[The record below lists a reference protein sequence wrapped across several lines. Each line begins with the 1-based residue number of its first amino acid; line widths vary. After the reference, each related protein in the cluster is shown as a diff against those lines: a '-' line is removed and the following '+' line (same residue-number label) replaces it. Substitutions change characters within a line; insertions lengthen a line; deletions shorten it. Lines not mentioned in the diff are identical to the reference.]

1 MKRKLSLFII
11 GIMLSAFIPAS
22 ALAAQT
28 PPTDAPPSAVQ
39 ETADDTSGVR
49 VTFTN
54 PKTSYNPFDL
64 KELSGESIT
73 VSYENGEEYELNGW
87 ETGATLLNNQKYY
100 ALYPVNDYEIPKT
113 FLIIFENA
121 DGSPIPLSVED
132 SEESDDL
139 WYRIPWKNIPVYL
152 DGCSLSLYER
162 DTIYNQES
170 ETYTTQYTFLDKKEI
185 SFDFGQTIET
195 LIPTDE
201 NEAVFPKESSSHVY
215 SFTPN
220 ADTEGVYNF
229 CASGNLD
236 WKESA
241 LFSYNSASGLLIPEC
256 TAQIPP
262 SNDSYDRPLFMG
274 STFSANKTY
283 YFVLNYEKDFYDE
296 PSEDIPYRVH
306 FKKSLPV
313 TDIQLDT
320 PPIYTKVP
328 ATSNQFPFAEGMAVK
343 LIYSNGS
350 SEKIEMGTG
359 KIPGGLDSYG
369 NKVLLSIYDETG
381 ETLEREEDW
390 DYSLDA
396 GKYLLTAEVNS
407 CPKRLSVPIEVIPLE
422 VAAADHKF
430 PENGNSI
437 SMPALKNL
445 ECGCAL
451 FTPKTDGSYI
461 FTSTSKLDIY
471 RCSVY
476 DTEEQQELE
485 TSYNYD
491 EDYCFQASLQ
501 GGKSYVLMLYLEE
514 GGPAFT
520 LTAEQAKSIDANSLR
535 VILRNPNM
543 LTSDYGWHED
553 DFAVEFS
560 YTGEIEKILL
570 RSWERDIYSNG
581 FDFYVEHE
589 DGPILLS
596 DFSWENGT
604 YQIFAAL
611 ENDSSIRSQS
621 VTVTFAEKI
630 PDYNSLP
637 VLKENMEITL
647 KDLDGEKMYLFTPAS
662 NGHYKLSSDTY
673 LSWGFYQIKDNR
685 LDYLSDGYLEK
696 GKNYILY
703 ASCFEGTTST
713 KILKM
718 TSLRAGQPLEF
729 SLARNARND
738 FLGIEEDFLF
748 VPEESGDYY
757 VHIECLS
764 QTEDYIWMEVK
775 NQGDCLD
782 YTEGWKDI
790 WSDLH
795 MNKGTP
801 YLIQFHSVY
810 PTPERYR
817 ISIIHRA
824 KVPQVT
830 AMEVVNK
837 KSTDGYPAGFGEI
850 YAGEFVDVK
859 LTYQNG
865 GSTIL
870 PAGKY
875 DAYGN
880 RTSLSLSESTWDEH
894 GVTQDYNLELYT
906 SFLPGGENE
915 PDDEDGSY
923 EMPSM
928 SIPVQ
933 LQFSSDISSLKE
945 LDEGRSLCKTSD
957 KQVEYYLFR
966 PKTDGTYSFDTDN
979 GYIRL
984 GELNDSEIDLFYSY
998 GYNNLKA
1005 GHTYIIEANR
1015 KLYGKTSDAYDMQ
1028 ASEYYL
1034 DVIHYKNVTKLEL
1047 LNPPDPF
1054 VSPYQNPGA
1063 GTKIKAIY
1071 EDSTEAIITGQ
1082 SEKDFF
1088 GNYLRYTYQ
1097 VISNEKARV
1106 CISFGNQSIYCD
1118 VSRLPV
1124 SSLPKLTLGKASELT
1139 TTLTGEIHY
1148 YSQFGVAALFVPQK
1162 SSVYRFDVTYTGK
1175 QKEKPSIFIYDAET
1189 ESLVENRETLLAGH
1203 AYVICADCSEWFSEQ
1218 SVQMSVSE
1226 RSSGTVNP
1234 CASGH
1239 TWNGGTVTKQPT
1251 ALAAGIR
1258 TFRCSACGAQKTET
1272 IAKLTPTLSVNAKKL
1287 PLKIRQSTNKLK
1299 ISNLAAGDYVV
1310 SYTSSNPKIA
1320 KVSQSGKITAGK
1332 KAGKAIITIT
1342 LASGKKEKITV
1353 QVQKKAVKTQK
1364 ISGLNKKLSLKK
1376 GKKAALKPVITPI
1389 TSLEKV
1395 TYRTSNKKVATV
1407 NKKGVIQ
1414 AKKPGKAKITVK
1426 SGKKKFTVTLTV
1438 KK

>member
-28 PPTDAPPSAVQ
+28 PATDAPPSAAL
-39 ETADDTSGVR
+39 ETADNTSGVR
-49 VTFTN
+49 VTFTTQ
-54 PKTSYNPFDL
+54 KTSYNPFDL

-73 VSYENGEEYELNGW
+73 VTYEDGGEYELNDWYPGSVFL
-87 ETGATLLNNQKYY
+87 EGQEYY
-100 ALYPVNDYEIPKT
+100 ALCLNDDLSYEYEKD
-113 FLIIFENA
+113 FFIIFKDAN
-121 DGSPIPLSVED
+121 GSPFPPST
-132 SEESDDL
+132 
-139 WYRIPWKNIPVYL
+139 IPVHL
-152 DGCSLSLYER
+152 GNCSLSLYEGES
-162 DTIYNQES
+162 IYDDEL
-170 ETYTTQYTFLDKKEI
+170 EERVPYIYPHTFLGEKEI
-185 SFDFGQTIET
+185 SFDLPETIET
-195 LIPTDE
+195 LVPTDE
-201 NEAVFPKESSSHVY
+201 KEAVFPKESSIHVY

-220 ADTEGVYNF
+220 ADTEGIYNF

-241 LFSYNSASGLLIPEC
+241 LFSYDSASGLLIPEC

-262 SNDSYDRPLFMG
+262 SNASYDRPLFMG

-320 PPIYTKVP
+320 PPTYTKVP
-328 ATSNQFPFAEGMAVK
+328 ATSHPVQFAEGMVVK
-343 LIYSNGS
+343 LTYSDGS
-350 SEKIEMGTG
+350 SEKVEMGTG
-359 KIPGGLDSYG
+359 STPGGLDSYG

-422 VAAADHKF
+422 EAAADHKF

-461 FTSTSKLDIY
+461 FTSTSMLDIY

-476 DTEEQQELE
+476 DIEEQQELE
-485 TSYNYD
+485 TSYNYG
-491 EDYCFQASLQ
+491 ENYCFQASLQ

-520 LTAEQAKSIDANSLR
+520 LTAERAKSIDPDSLR
-535 VILRNPNM
+535 LIIKNNNPNRF
-543 LTSDYGWHED
+543 TSDYGWYEE

-560 YTGEIEKILL
+560 YTGETEKILL

-621 VTVTFAEKI
+621 VTVTFAETI

-637 VLKENMEITL
+637 VLKENTEITL

-662 NGHYKLSSDTY
+662 DGHYKLSSDTF
-673 LSWGFYQIKDNR
+673 LMWTVCQVTDNR
-685 LDYLSDGYLEK
+685 LDYLANSRSNASAFLEK
-696 GKNYILY
+696 GKRYIIY
-703 ASCFEGTTST
+703 ASCSEGTAST

-729 SLARNARND
+729 SLARDASDD

-748 VPEESGDYY
+748 VPEESGNYY

-775 NQGDCLD
+775 SQDDNLG
-782 YTEGWKDI
+782 YTEGRKDM
-790 WSDLH
+790 WSWSNLH
-795 MNKGTP
+795 MTKGTP
-801 YLIQFHSVY
+801 YWIQFHSKY
-810 PTPERYR
+810 DTPERYR
-817 ISIIHRA
+817 INIIHRS
-824 KVPQVT
+824 KVPRVT

-837 KSTDGYPAGFGEI
+837 KSTDGYPAGFGSI
-850 YAGEFVDVK
+850 YAEEFVDVK

-870 PAGKY
+870 PAGTH

-880 RTSLSLSESTWDEH
+880 RTRLSDFPESSWDEH
-894 GVTQDYNLELYT
+894 GVTLDYNLELYS
-906 SFLPGGENE
+906 SFLPDGEKE
-915 PDDEDGSY
+915 PGDEDGSY
-923 EMPSM
+923 ETPSI
-928 SIPVQ
+928 SIPIQ

-945 LDEGRSLCKTSD
+945 IEEGRSLCKTSD
-957 KQVEYYLFR
+957 KNVEYYLFR

-979 GYIRL
+979 GYIRS
-984 GELNDSEIDLFYSY
+984 GELNDSEIDLFYNY
-998 GYNNLKA
+998 GYNNLKT

-1015 KLYGKTSDAYDMQ
+1015 KLYGKTSQTYDMQ
-1028 ASEYYL
+1028 ASEYHL
-1034 DVIHYKNVTKLEL
+1034 DIIHHKNVIKLDI
-1047 LNPPDPF
+1047 LNPPSPF

-1063 GTKIKAIY
+1063 GARIKAVY
-1071 EDSTEAIITGQ
+1071 EDGTEEIITGQ

-1088 GNYLRYTYQ
+1088 GNYLSYTYQ

-1106 CISFGNQSIYCD
+1106 CISFGNQFIYCD

-1139 TTLTGEIHY
+1139 TTALGEKYGFGTGT
-1148 YSQFGVAALFVPQK
+1148 VALFVPQK
-1162 SSVYRFDVTYTGK
+1162 NGIYKFDAAYTGK

-1189 ESLVENRETLLAGH
+1189 ESLVENWETLLAGH
-1203 AYVICADCSEWFSEQ
+1203 TYVICASCSEWSIEQ

-1226 RSSGTVNP
+1226 RSSETVNP

-1251 ALAAGIR
+1251 ALAAGTR
-1258 TFRCSACGAQKTET
+1258 TFHCSACGAQKTET

-1287 PLKIRQSTNKLK
+1287 PLKIRQSTSKLK
-1299 ISNLAAGDYVV
+1299 VSNLAAGDYVV
-1310 SYTSSNPKIA
+1310 SYASSNPKIA
-1320 KVSQSGKITAGK
+1320 KVSKSGKITAGK

>member
-28 PPTDAPPSAVQ
+28 PATDAPPSAAL
-39 ETADDTSGVR
+39 ETADNTSSVH
-49 VTFTN
+49 VTFTTQ
-54 PKTSYNPFDL
+54 KTSYNPFDL
-64 KELSGESIT
+64 KELSSESIT
-73 VSYENGEEYELNGW
+73 VTYEDGGEYELNGW
-87 ETGATLLNNQKYY
+87 YPGSVFLEGQECY
-100 ALYPVNDYEIPKT
+100 ALCLNDDLSYEYEKD
-113 FLIIFENA
+113 FFIIFKDAN
-121 DGSPIPLSVED
+121 GSPSPPSI
-132 SEESDDL
+132 
-139 WYRIPWKNIPVYL
+139 IPVHL
-152 DGCSLSLYER
+152 GNCSLSLYEGEF
-162 DTIYNQES
+162 IYDE
-170 ETYTTQYTFLDKKEI
+170 ELEERVPYIYPHTFLGEKEI
-185 SFDFGQTIET
+185 SFDLPETIET
-195 LIPTDE
+195 LVPTDE
-201 NEAVFPKESSSHVY
+201 KEAVFPKESSSHVY

-241 LFSYNSASGLLIPEC
+241 LFSYDSASGLLIPEC

-422 VAAADHKF
+422 EAAADHKF

-553 DFAVEFS
+553 DFAVKFS
-560 YTGEIEKILL
+560 YTGETEKILL

-790 WSDLH
+790 
-795 MNKGTP
+795 
-801 YLIQFHSVY
+801 
-810 PTPERYR
+810 
-817 ISIIHRA
+817 
-824 KVPQVT
+824 
-830 AMEVVNK
+830 
-837 KSTDGYPAGFGEI
+837 
-850 YAGEFVDVK
+850 
-859 LTYQNG
+859 
-865 GSTIL
+865 
-870 PAGKY
+870 
-875 DAYGN
+875 
-880 RTSLSLSESTWDEH
+880 
-894 GVTQDYNLELYT
+894 
-906 SFLPGGENE
+906 
-915 PDDEDGSY
+915 
-923 EMPSM
+923 
-928 SIPVQ
+928 
-933 LQFSSDISSLKE
+933 
-945 LDEGRSLCKTSD
+945 
-957 KQVEYYLFR
+957 
-966 PKTDGTYSFDTDN
+966 
-979 GYIRL
+979 
-984 GELNDSEIDLFYSY
+984 
-998 GYNNLKA
+998 
-1005 GHTYIIEANR
+1005 
-1015 KLYGKTSDAYDMQ
+1015 
-1028 ASEYYL
+1028 
-1034 DVIHYKNVTKLEL
+1034 
-1047 LNPPDPF
+1047 
-1054 VSPYQNPGA
+1054 
-1063 GTKIKAIY
+1063 
-1071 EDSTEAIITGQ
+1071 
-1082 SEKDFF
+1082 
-1088 GNYLRYTYQ
+1088 
-1097 VISNEKARV
+1097 
-1106 CISFGNQSIYCD
+1106 
-1118 VSRLPV
+1118 
-1124 SSLPKLTLGKASELT
+1124 
-1139 TTLTGEIHY
+1139 
-1148 YSQFGVAALFVPQK
+1148 
-1162 SSVYRFDVTYTGK
+1162 
-1175 QKEKPSIFIYDAET
+1175 
-1189 ESLVENRETLLAGH
+1189 
-1203 AYVICADCSEWFSEQ
+1203 
-1218 SVQMSVSE
+1218 
-1226 RSSGTVNP
+1226 
-1234 CASGH
+1234 
-1239 TWNGGTVTKQPT
+1239 
-1251 ALAAGIR
+1251 
-1258 TFRCSACGAQKTET
+1258 
-1272 IAKLTPTLSVNAKKL
+1272 
-1287 PLKIRQSTNKLK
+1287 
-1299 ISNLAAGDYVV
+1299 
-1310 SYTSSNPKIA
+1310 
-1320 KVSQSGKITAGK
+1320 
-1332 KAGKAIITIT
+1332 
-1342 LASGKKEKITV
+1342 
-1353 QVQKKAVKTQK
+1353 
-1364 ISGLNKKLSLKK
+1364 
-1376 GKKAALKPVITPI
+1376 
-1389 TSLEKV
+1389 
-1395 TYRTSNKKVATV
+1395 
-1407 NKKGVIQ
+1407 
-1414 AKKPGKAKITVK
+1414 
-1426 SGKKKFTVTLTV
+1426 
-1438 KK
+1438 

>member
-28 PPTDAPPSAVQ
+28 PATDAPPSAAL
-39 ETADDTSGVR
+39 ETADNTSGVR
-49 VTFTN
+49 VTFTTQ
-54 PKTSYNPFDL
+54 KTSYNPFDL

-73 VSYENGEEYELNGW
+73 VTYEDGGEYELNDWYPGSVFL
-87 ETGATLLNNQKYY
+87 EGQEYY
-100 ALYPVNDYEIPKT
+100 ALCLNDDLSYEYEKD
-113 FLIIFENA
+113 FFIIFKDAN
-121 DGSPIPLSVED
+121 GSPFPPST
-132 SEESDDL
+132 
-139 WYRIPWKNIPVYL
+139 IPVHL
-152 DGCSLSLYER
+152 GNCSLSLYEGES
-162 DTIYNQES
+162 IYDDEL
-170 ETYTTQYTFLDKKEI
+170 EERVPYIYPHTFLGEKEI
-185 SFDFGQTIET
+185 SFDLPETIET
-195 LIPTDE
+195 LVPTDE
-201 NEAVFPKESSSHVY
+201 KEAVFPKESSIHVY

-220 ADTEGVYNF
+220 ADTEGIYNF

-241 LFSYNSASGLLIPEC
+241 LFSYDSASGLLIPEC

-262 SNDSYDRPLFMG
+262 SNASYDRPLFMG

-320 PPIYTKVP
+320 PPTYTKVP
-328 ATSNQFPFAEGMAVK
+328 ATSHPVQFAEGMVVK
-343 LIYSNGS
+343 LTYSDGS
-350 SEKIEMGTG
+350 SEKVEMGTG
-359 KIPGGLDSYG
+359 STPGGLDSYG

-422 VAAADHKF
+422 EAAADHKF

-461 FTSTSKLDIY
+461 FTSTSMLDIY

-476 DTEEQQELE
+476 DPEEQQELE

-491 EDYCFQASLQ
+491 ENYCFQASLQ

-520 LTAEQAKSIDANSLR
+520 LTAERAKSIDPDSLR
-535 VILRNPNM
+535 LIIKNNNPNRF
-543 LTSDYGWHED
+543 TSDYGWYEE

-560 YTGEIEKILL
+560 YTGETEKILL

-621 VTVTFAEKI
+621 VTVTFAETI

-637 VLKENMEITL
+637 VLKENTEITL

-662 NGHYKLSSDTY
+662 DGHYKLSSDTF
-673 LSWGFYQIKDNR
+673 LMWTVCQVTDNR
-685 LDYLSDGYLEK
+685 LDYLANSRSNASAFLEK
-696 GKNYILY
+696 GKRYIIY
-703 ASCFEGTTST
+703 ASCSEGTAST

-729 SLARNARND
+729 SLARDASDD

-748 VPEESGDYY
+748 VPEESGNYY

-775 NQGDCLD
+775 SQDDNLG
-782 YTEGWKDI
+782 YTEGRKDM
-790 WSDLH
+790 WSWSNLH
-795 MNKGTP
+795 MTKGTP
-801 YLIQFHSVY
+801 YWIQFHSKY
-810 PTPERYR
+810 DTPERYR
-817 ISIIHRA
+817 INIIHRS
-824 KVPQVT
+824 KVPRVT

-837 KSTDGYPAGFGEI
+837 KSTDGYLAGFGEI
-850 YAGEFVDVK
+850 YAEEFVDVK

-870 PAGKY
+870 PAGTH

-880 RTSLSLSESTWDEH
+880 RTRLSDFPESSWDEH
-894 GVTQDYNLELYT
+894 GVTLDYNLELYS
-906 SFLPGGENE
+906 SFLPDGEKE
-915 PDDEDGSY
+915 PGDEDGSY
-923 EMPSM
+923 ETPSI
-928 SIPVQ
+928 SIPIQ

-945 LDEGRSLCKTSD
+945 IEEGRSLCKTSD
-957 KQVEYYLFR
+957 KNVEYYLFR

-979 GYIRL
+979 GYIRS
-984 GELNDSEIDLFYSY
+984 GELNDSEIDLFYNY
-998 GYNNLKA
+998 GYNNLKT

-1015 KLYGKTSDAYDMQ
+1015 KLYGKTSQTYDMQ
-1028 ASEYYL
+1028 ASEYHL
-1034 DVIHYKNVTKLEL
+1034 DIIHHKNVIKLDI
-1047 LNPPDPF
+1047 LNPPSPF

-1063 GTKIKAIY
+1063 GARIKAVY
-1071 EDSTEAIITGQ
+1071 EDGTEEIITGQ

-1088 GNYLRYTYQ
+1088 GNYLSYTYQ

-1106 CISFGNQSIYCD
+1106 CISFGNQFIYCD

-1139 TTLTGEIHY
+1139 TTALGEKYGFGTGT
-1148 YSQFGVAALFVPQK
+1148 VALFVPQK
-1162 SSVYRFDVTYTGK
+1162 NGIYKFDAAYTGK

-1189 ESLVENRETLLAGH
+1189 ESLVENWETLLAGH
-1203 AYVICADCSEWFSEQ
+1203 TYVICASCSEWSIEQ

-1226 RSSGTVNP
+1226 RSSETVNP

-1251 ALAAGIR
+1251 ALAAGTR
-1258 TFRCSACGAQKTET
+1258 TFHCSACGAQKTET

-1287 PLKIRQSTNKLK
+1287 PLKIRQSTSKLK
-1299 ISNLAAGDYVV
+1299 VSNLAAGDYVV
-1310 SYTSSNPKIA
+1310 SYASSNPKIA
-1320 KVSQSGKITAGK
+1320 KVSKSGKITAGK

>member
-28 PPTDAPPSAVQ
+28 PATDAPPSAVQ

-49 VTFTN
+49 VTFTTQ
-54 PKTSYNPFDL
+54 KTSYNPFDL
-64 KELSGESIT
+64 KELSSESIT
-73 VSYENGEEYELNGW
+73 VTYEDGGEYELNDWYPGSVFL
-87 ETGATLLNNQKYY
+87 EGQECY
-100 ALYPVNDYEIPKT
+100 ALCLNDDLSYEYEKD
-113 FLIIFENA
+113 FFIIFKDAN
-121 DGSPIPLSVED
+121 GSPSPPSI
-132 SEESDDL
+132 
-139 WYRIPWKNIPVYL
+139 IPVHL
-152 DGCSLSLYER
+152 GNCSLSLYEGEF
-162 DTIYNQES
+162 IYDE
-170 ETYTTQYTFLDKKEI
+170 ELEERVPYIYPHTFLGEKEI
-185 SFDFGQTIET
+185 SFDLPETIET
-195 LIPTDE
+195 LVPTDE
-201 NEAVFPKESSSHVY
+201 KEAVFPKESSSHVY

-241 LFSYNSASGLLIPEC
+241 LFSYDSASGLLIPEC

-274 STFSANKTY
+274 SAFSANKTY

-296 PSEDIPYRVH
+296 PSEDIPYQVH

-328 ATSNQFPFAEGMAVK
+328 ATSHPVQFAKGMVVK
-343 LIYSNGS
+343 LTYSDGS
-350 SEKIEMGTG
+350 SEKVEMCTG
-359 KIPGGLDSYG
+359 STPGGLDSYG
-369 NKVLLSIYDETG
+369 NKVLLSLYDETG

-390 DYSLDA
+390 NYSLDE
-396 GKYLLTAEVNS
+396 GKYQLTAEVNS
-407 CPKRLSVPIEVIPLE
+407 CPKRISVPIEVISLE
-422 VAAADHKF
+422 EAAADHKF
-430 PENGNSI
+430 PESGNSI
-437 SMPALKNL
+437 SMPALKDL
-445 ECGCAL
+445 ECGCVL
-451 FTPKTDGSYI
+451 FTPKADGSYI
-461 FTSTSKLDIY
+461 FTSTGMLDIY

-476 DTEEQQELE
+476 DPEEQQELE

-491 EDYCFQASLQ
+491 ENYCFQASLQ

-520 LTAEQAKSIDANSLR
+520 LTAEQAKFIDPDSLR
-535 VILRNPNM
+535 VILKNPKM
-543 LTSDYGWHED
+543 LTSNYGWYEK

-560 YTGEIEKILL
+560 YTGETEKILL
-570 RSWERDIYSNG
+570 RNREQDIYNNS
-581 FDFYVEHE
+581 FRFYVEHK
-589 DGPILLS
+589 DGPVLLPEF
-596 DFSWENGT
+596 DYEVGWVNNNK

-611 ENDSSIRSQS
+611 KNDSSIRSQS
-621 VTVTFAEKI
+621 VTVTFTETI
-630 PDYNSLP
+630 PELNSLP

-662 NGHYKLSSDTY
+662 DGYYKLSSDTF
-673 LSWGFYQIKDNR
+673 LIWDFYQITNNR
-685 LDYLSDGYLEK
+685 LDYLADSRSNASAFLEK
-696 GKNYILY
+696 GKHYIIY
-703 ASCFEGTTST
+703 ASCSEGTAST

-729 SLARNARND
+729 SLARNASDD

-782 YTEGWKDI
+782 YIEGWRDI

-795 MNKGTP
+795 MDKGTP
-801 YLIQFHSVY
+801 YQIQFHSVY

-817 ISIIHRA
+817 ISIIHRS

-837 KSTDGYPAGFGEI
+837 KSTDGYLAGFGEI
-850 YAGEFVDVK
+850 YAEEFVDVK

-906 SFLPGGENE
+906 SFLPDGENE
-915 PDDEDGSY
+915 PGDEDGSY
-923 EMPSM
+923 ETPSM

-945 LDEGRSLCKTSD
+945 IEEGRSLCKTSD
-957 KQVEYYLFR
+957 KNVEYYLFR
-966 PKTDGTYSFDTDN
+966 PKTDGNYSFDTDN

-984 GELNDSEIDLFYSY
+984 GELNDSEIELFYS
-998 GYNNLKA
+998 YNNLKA

-1015 KLYGKTSDAYDMQ
+1015 KLYGKTSQAYDMQ

-1034 DVIHYKNVTKLEL
+1034 DVTRHKNVTKLEL
-1047 LNPPDPF
+1047 LNPPNPF

-1063 GTKIKAIY
+1063 GARIKAVY
-1071 EDSTEAIITGQ
+1071 EDGTEAIITCQ
-1082 SEKDFF
+1082 SEKDPF
-1088 GNYLRYTYQ
+1088 GNYLNYTYQ

-1106 CISFGNQSIYCD
+1106 RISLGGKYTFCE

-1139 TTLTGEIHY
+1139 TTALGEKYGFGTGT
-1148 YSQFGVAALFVPQK
+1148 VALFVPQK
-1162 SSVYRFDVTYTGK
+1162 NGIYKFDAAYTGK

-1189 ESLVENRETLLAGH
+1189 ESLVENWETLLAGH
-1203 AYVICADCSEWFSEQ
+1203 TYVICASCSEWSIEQ

-1226 RSSGTVNP
+1226 RSSETVNP

-1239 TWNGGTVTKQPT
+1239 TWNSGTVTKQPT

-1287 PLKIRQSTNKLK
+1287 PLKIRQSTSKLK
-1299 ISNLAAGDYVV
+1299 VSNLAAGDYVV
-1310 SYTSSNPKIA
+1310 SYASSNPKIA
-1320 KVSQSGKITAGK
+1320 KVSKSGKITAGK

>member
-28 PPTDAPPSAVQ
+28 PATDAPPSAAL
-39 ETADDTSGVR
+39 ETADNTSSVH
-49 VTFTN
+49 VTFTTQ
-54 PKTSYNPFDL
+54 KTSYNPFDL
-64 KELSGESIT
+64 KELSSESIT
-73 VSYENGEEYELNGW
+73 VTYEDGGEYELNDWYPGSVFL
-87 ETGATLLNNQKYY
+87 EGQECY
-100 ALYPVNDYEIPKT
+100 ALCLNDDLSYEYEKD
-113 FLIIFENA
+113 FFIIFKDAN
-121 DGSPIPLSVED
+121 GSPSPPSI
-132 SEESDDL
+132 
-139 WYRIPWKNIPVYL
+139 IPVHL
-152 DGCSLSLYER
+152 GNCSLSLYEGEF
-162 DTIYNQES
+162 IYDE
-170 ETYTTQYTFLDKKEI
+170 ELEERVPYIYPHTFLGEKEI
-185 SFDFGQTIET
+185 SFDLPETIET
-195 LIPTDE
+195 LVPTDE
-201 NEAVFPKESSSHVY
+201 KEAVFPKESSSHVY

-220 ADTEGVYNF
+220 ADTEGIYNF

-241 LFSYNSASGLLIPEC
+241 LFSYDSASGLLIPEC

-422 VAAADHKF
+422 EAAADHKF

-520 LTAEQAKSIDANSLR
+520 LTAEQAKSIDPDSLR
-535 VILRNPNM
+535 LIIKNNNPNRF
-543 LTSDYGWHED
+543 TSDYGWHED

-560 YTGEIEKILL
+560 YTGETEKILL
-570 RSWERDIYSNG
+570 KSWERDIYSNG

-790 WSDLH
+790 WADLH

-824 KVPQVT
+824 KVPRVT

-1148 YSQFGVAALFVPQK
+1148 YSQFRVAALFVPQK

-1272 IAKLTPTLSVNAKKL
+1272 IARLTPTLSVNAKKL

-1310 SYTSSNPKIA
+1310 SYASSNPKIA

>member
-28 PPTDAPPSAVQ
+28 PATDAPPSAAL
-39 ETADDTSGVR
+39 ETADNTSGVH
-49 VTFTN
+49 VTFTTQ
-54 PKTSYNPFDL
+54 KTSYNPFDL
-64 KELSGESIT
+64 KELSSESIT
-73 VSYENGEEYELNGW
+73 VTYEDGGEYELNDWYPGSVFL
-87 ETGATLLNNQKYY
+87 EGQECY
-100 ALYPVNDYEIPKT
+100 ALCLNDDLSYEYEKD
-113 FLIIFENA
+113 FFIIFKDAN
-121 DGSPIPLSVED
+121 GSPSPPSI
-132 SEESDDL
+132 
-139 WYRIPWKNIPVYL
+139 IPVHL
-152 DGCSLSLYER
+152 GNCSLSLYEGEF
-162 DTIYNQES
+162 IYDE
-170 ETYTTQYTFLDKKEI
+170 ELEERVPYIYPHTFLGEKEI
-185 SFDFGQTIET
+185 SFDLPETIET
-195 LIPTDE
+195 LVPTDE
-201 NEAVFPKESSSHVY
+201 KEAVFPKESSSHVY

-241 LFSYNSASGLLIPEC
+241 LFSYDSASGLLIPEC

-328 ATSNQFPFAEGMAVK
+328 ATSHPVQFAEGMVVK
-343 LIYSNGS
+343 LTYSDGS
-350 SEKIEMGTG
+350 SEKVEMGTG
-359 KIPGGLDSYG
+359 STPGGLDSYG

-422 VAAADHKF
+422 EAAADHKF

-461 FTSTSKLDIY
+461 FTSTSMLDIY

-476 DTEEQQELE
+476 DPEEQQELE

-491 EDYCFQASLQ
+491 ENYCFQASLQ

-520 LTAEQAKSIDANSLR
+520 LTAERAKSIDPDSLR
-535 VILRNPNM
+535 LIIKNNNPNRF
-543 LTSDYGWHED
+543 TSDYGWYEE

-560 YTGEIEKILL
+560 YTGETEKILL

-621 VTVTFAEKI
+621 VTVTFAETI

-637 VLKENMEITL
+637 VLKENTEITL

-662 NGHYKLSSDTY
+662 DGHYKLSSDTF
-673 LSWGFYQIKDNR
+673 LMWTVCQVTDNR
-685 LDYLSDGYLEK
+685 LDYLANSRSNASAFLEK
-696 GKNYILY
+696 GKRYIIY
-703 ASCFEGTTST
+703 ASCSEGTAST

-729 SLARNARND
+729 SLARNASDD

-782 YTEGWKDI
+782 YIEGWRDI

-795 MNKGTP
+795 MDKGTP
-801 YLIQFHSVY
+801 YQIQFHSVY

-817 ISIIHRA
+817 ISIIHRS
-824 KVPQVT
+824 KVPRVT

-837 KSTDGYPAGFGEI
+837 KSTDGYLAGFGEI
-850 YAGEFVDVK
+850 YAEEFVDVK

-906 SFLPGGENE
+906 SFLPDGENE
-915 PDDEDGSY
+915 PGDEDGSY
-923 EMPSM
+923 ETPSM

-945 LDEGRSLCKTSD
+945 IEEGRSLCKTSD
-957 KQVEYYLFR
+957 KNVEYYLFR

-979 GYIRL
+979 GYIRS

-998 GYNNLKA
+998 GYNNLKT

-1015 KLYGKTSDAYDMQ
+1015 KLYGKTSQAYDMQ

-1034 DVIHYKNVTKLEL
+1034 DVTRHKNVTKLEL
-1047 LNPPDPF
+1047 LNPPNPF
-1054 VSPYQNPGA
+1054 VPPYQNPGA
-1063 GTKIKAIY
+1063 GARIKAVY
-1071 EDSTEAIITGQ
+1071 EDGTEAIITCQ
-1082 SEKDFF
+1082 SEKDPF
-1088 GNYLRYTYQ
+1088 GNYLSYTYQ

-1106 CISFGNQSIYCD
+1106 RISLGGKYTFCE

-1139 TTLTGEIHY
+1139 TTALGEKYGFGTGT
-1148 YSQFGVAALFVPQK
+1148 VALFVPQK
-1162 SSVYRFDVTYTGK
+1162 NGIYKFDAAYTGK

-1189 ESLVENRETLLAGH
+1189 ESLVENWETLLAGH
-1203 AYVICADCSEWFSEQ
+1203 TYVICASCSEWSIEQ

-1226 RSSGTVNP
+1226 RSSETVNP

-1239 TWNGGTVTKQPT
+1239 TWNSGTVTKQPT

-1287 PLKIRQSTNKLK
+1287 PLKIRQSTSKLK
-1299 ISNLAAGDYVV
+1299 VSNLAAGDYVV

-1320 KVSQSGKITAGK
+1320 KVSKSGKITAGK

>member
-1 MKRKLSLFII
+1 
-11 GIMLSAFIPAS
+11 MLSAFIPAS

-28 PPTDAPPSAVQ
+28 PATDAPPSAAL

-49 VTFTN
+49 VTFTTQ
-54 PKTSYNPFDL
+54 KTSYNPFDL
-64 KELSGESIT
+64 KELSSESIT
-73 VSYENGEEYELNGW
+73 VTYEDGGEYELNDWYPGSVFL
-87 ETGATLLNNQKYY
+87 EGQECY
-100 ALYPVNDYEIPKT
+100 ALCLNDDLSYEYEKD
-113 FLIIFENA
+113 FFIIFKDAN
-121 DGSPIPLSVED
+121 GSPSPPSI
-132 SEESDDL
+132 
-139 WYRIPWKNIPVYL
+139 IPVHL
-152 DGCSLSLYER
+152 GNCSLSLYEGEF
-162 DTIYNQES
+162 IYDE
-170 ETYTTQYTFLDKKEI
+170 ELEERVPYIYPHTFLGEKEI
-185 SFDFGQTIET
+185 SFDLPETIET
-195 LIPTDE
+195 LVPTDE
-201 NEAVFPKESSSHVY
+201 KEAVFPKESSSHVY

-241 LFSYNSASGLLIPEC
+241 LFSYDSASGLLIPEC

-274 STFSANKTY
+274 SAFSANKTY

-328 ATSNQFPFAEGMAVK
+328 ATSNPVQFAEGMAVK
-343 LIYSNGS
+343 LTYSDGS
-350 SEKIEMGTG
+350 SEKVEMGTG
-359 KIPGGLDSYG
+359 STPGGLDSYG

-407 CPKRLSVPIEVIPLE
+407 YPKRLSVPIEVIPLE
-422 VAAADHKF
+422 EAAADHKF

-491 EDYCFQASLQ
+491 ENYCFQASLQ

-543 LTSDYGWHED
+543 LTSDYGWHKD

-560 YTGEIEKILL
+560 YTGETEKIFL

-801 YLIQFHSVY
+801 YQIQFHSVY

-817 ISIIHRA
+817 ISIIHRS

-837 KSTDGYPAGFGEI
+837 KSTDGYLAGFGEI
-850 YAGEFVDVK
+850 YAEEFVDVK

-894 GVTQDYNLELYT
+894 GATQDYNLELYS
-906 SFLPGGENE
+906 SFLPGGEKE

-1063 GTKIKAIY
+1063 GARIKAVY
-1071 EDSTEAIITGQ
+1071 EDGTEAIITGQ
-1082 SEKDFF
+1082 SEKDLF

-1118 VSRLPV
+1118 VSRLSV

-1189 ESLVENRETLLAGH
+1189 ESLVENREMLLAGH
-1203 AYVICADCSEWFSEQ
+1203 TYVICADCSEWSSEQ

-1251 ALAAGIR
+1251 ALAAGTR
-1258 TFRCSACGAQKTET
+1258 TFHCSACGAQKTET

-1287 PLKIRQSTNKLK
+1287 PLKIRQSTSKLK
-1299 ISNLAAGDYVV
+1299 VSNLAAGDYVV
-1310 SYTSSNPKIA
+1310 SYASSNPKIA
-1320 KVSQSGKITAGK
+1320 KVSKSGKITAGK

>member
-28 PPTDAPPSAVQ
+28 PATDAPPSAAL
-39 ETADDTSGVR
+39 ETADNTSGVR
-49 VTFTN
+49 VTFTTQ
-54 PKTSYNPFDL
+54 KTSYNPFDL

-73 VSYENGEEYELNGW
+73 VTYEDGGEYELNDWYPGSVFL
-87 ETGATLLNNQKYY
+87 EGQEYY
-100 ALYPVNDYEIPKT
+100 ALCLNDDLSYEYEKD
-113 FLIIFENA
+113 FFIIFKDAN
-121 DGSPIPLSVED
+121 GSPFPPST
-132 SEESDDL
+132 
-139 WYRIPWKNIPVYL
+139 IPVHL
-152 DGCSLSLYER
+152 GNCSLSLYEGES
-162 DTIYNQES
+162 IYDDEL
-170 ETYTTQYTFLDKKEI
+170 EERVPYIYPHTFLGEKEI
-185 SFDFGQTIET
+185 SFDLPETIET
-195 LIPTDE
+195 LVPTDE
-201 NEAVFPKESSSHVY
+201 KEAVFPKESSIHVY

-220 ADTEGVYNF
+220 ADTEGIYNF

-241 LFSYNSASGLLIPEC
+241 LFSYDSASGLLIPEC

-320 PPIYTKVP
+320 PPTYTKVP
-328 ATSNQFPFAEGMAVK
+328 ATSHPVQFAEGMVVK
-343 LIYSNGS
+343 LTYSDGS
-350 SEKIEMGTG
+350 SEKVEMCTG
-359 KIPGGLDSYG
+359 STPGGLDSYG

-422 VAAADHKF
+422 EAAADHKF

-437 SMPALKNL
+437 SMPALKDL
-445 ECGCAL
+445 ECGCVL

-461 FTSTSKLDIY
+461 FTSTSMLDIY

-476 DTEEQQELE
+476 DPEEQQELE

-491 EDYCFQASLQ
+491 ENYCFQASLQ

-520 LTAEQAKSIDANSLR
+520 LTAERAKSIDPDSLR
-535 VILRNPNM
+535 LIIKNNNPNRF
-543 LTSDYGWHED
+543 TSDYGWYEE

-560 YTGEIEKILL
+560 YTGETEKILL

-621 VTVTFAEKI
+621 VTVTFAETI

-637 VLKENMEITL
+637 VLKENTEITL

-662 NGHYKLSSDTY
+662 DGHYKLSSDTF
-673 LSWGFYQIKDNR
+673 LMWTVCQVTDNR
-685 LDYLSDGYLEK
+685 LDYLANSRSNASAFLEK
-696 GKNYILY
+696 GKRYIIY
-703 ASCFEGTTST
+703 ASCSEGTAST

-729 SLARNARND
+729 SLARDASDD

-748 VPEESGDYY
+748 VPEESGNYY

-775 NQGDCLD
+775 SQDDNLG
-782 YTEGWKDI
+782 YTEGRKDM
-790 WSDLH
+790 WSWSNLH
-795 MNKGTP
+795 MTKGTP
-801 YLIQFHSVY
+801 YWIQFHSKY
-810 PTPERYR
+810 DTPERYR
-817 ISIIHRA
+817 INIIHRS
-824 KVPQVT
+824 KVPRVT

-837 KSTDGYPAGFGEI
+837 KSTDGYPAGFGSI
-850 YAGEFVDVK
+850 YAEEFVDVK

-870 PAGKY
+870 PAGTH

-880 RTSLSLSESTWDEH
+880 RTRLSDFPESSWDEH
-894 GVTQDYNLELYT
+894 GVTLDYNLELYS
-906 SFLPGGENE
+906 SFLPDGEKE
-915 PDDEDGSY
+915 PGDEDGSY
-923 EMPSM
+923 ETPSI
-928 SIPVQ
+928 SIPIQ

-945 LDEGRSLCKTSD
+945 IEEGRSLCKTSD
-957 KQVEYYLFR
+957 KNVEYYLFR

-979 GYIRL
+979 GYIRS
-984 GELNDSEIDLFYSY
+984 GELNDSEIDLFYNY
-998 GYNNLKA
+998 GYNNLKT

-1015 KLYGKTSDAYDMQ
+1015 KLYGKTSQTYDMQ
-1028 ASEYYL
+1028 ASEYHL
-1034 DVIHYKNVTKLEL
+1034 DIIHHKNVIKLDI
-1047 LNPPDPF
+1047 LNPPSPF

-1063 GTKIKAIY
+1063 GARIKAVY
-1071 EDSTEAIITGQ
+1071 EDGTEEIITGQ

-1088 GNYLRYTYQ
+1088 GNYLSYTYQ

-1106 CISFGNQSIYCD
+1106 CISFGNQFIYCD

-1139 TTLTGEIHY
+1139 TTALGEKYGFGTGT
-1148 YSQFGVAALFVPQK
+1148 VALFVPQK
-1162 SSVYRFDVTYTGK
+1162 NGIYKFDAAYTGK

-1189 ESLVENRETLLAGH
+1189 ESLVENWETLLAGH
-1203 AYVICADCSEWFSEQ
+1203 TYVICASCSEWSIEQ

-1226 RSSGTVNP
+1226 RSSETVNP

-1251 ALAAGIR
+1251 ALAAGTR
-1258 TFRCSACGAQKTET
+1258 TFHCSACGAQKTET

-1287 PLKIRQSTNKLK
+1287 PLKIRQSTSKLK
-1299 ISNLAAGDYVV
+1299 VSNLAAGDYVV
-1310 SYTSSNPKIA
+1310 SYASSNPKIA
-1320 KVSQSGKITAGK
+1320 KVSKSGKITAGK

-1364 ISGLNKKLSLKK
+1364 ISGLNKKLSL
-1376 GKKAALKPVITPI
+1376 GLADVARVEHVPTVHR
-1389 TSLEKV
+1389 SL
-1395 TYRTSNKKVATV
+1395 
-1407 NKKGVIQ
+1407 
-1414 AKKPGKAKITVK
+1414 PG
-1426 SGKKKFTVTLTV
+1426 FD
-1438 KK
+1438 

>member
-1 MKRKLSLFII
+1 
-11 GIMLSAFIPAS
+11 
-22 ALAAQT
+22 
-28 PPTDAPPSAVQ
+28 
-39 ETADDTSGVR
+39 
-49 VTFTN
+49 
-54 PKTSYNPFDL
+54 
-64 KELSGESIT
+64 
-73 VSYENGEEYELNGW
+73 
-87 ETGATLLNNQKYY
+87 
-100 ALYPVNDYEIPKT
+100 
-113 FLIIFENA
+113 
-121 DGSPIPLSVED
+121 
-132 SEESDDL
+132 
-139 WYRIPWKNIPVYL
+139 
-152 DGCSLSLYER
+152 
-162 DTIYNQES
+162 
-170 ETYTTQYTFLDKKEI
+170 
-185 SFDFGQTIET
+185 
-195 LIPTDE
+195 
-201 NEAVFPKESSSHVY
+201 
-215 SFTPN
+215 
-220 ADTEGVYNF
+220 
-229 CASGNLD
+229 
-236 WKESA
+236 
-241 LFSYNSASGLLIPEC
+241 
-256 TAQIPP
+256 
-262 SNDSYDRPLFMG
+262 
-274 STFSANKTY
+274 
-283 YFVLNYEKDFYDE
+283 
-296 PSEDIPYRVH
+296 
-306 FKKSLPV
+306 
-313 TDIQLDT
+313 
-320 PPIYTKVP
+320 
-328 ATSNQFPFAEGMAVK
+328 
-343 LIYSNGS
+343 
-350 SEKIEMGTG
+350 
-359 KIPGGLDSYG
+359 
-369 NKVLLSIYDETG
+369 
-381 ETLEREEDW
+381 
-390 DYSLDA
+390 
-396 GKYLLTAEVNS
+396 
-407 CPKRLSVPIEVIPLE
+407 
-422 VAAADHKF
+422 
-430 PENGNSI
+430 
-437 SMPALKNL
+437 
-445 ECGCAL
+445 
-451 FTPKTDGSYI
+451 
-461 FTSTSKLDIY
+461 
-471 RCSVY
+471 
-476 DTEEQQELE
+476 
-485 TSYNYD
+485 
-491 EDYCFQASLQ
+491 
-501 GGKSYVLMLYLEE
+501 
-514 GGPAFT
+514 
-520 LTAEQAKSIDANSLR
+520 
-535 VILRNPNM
+535 
-543 LTSDYGWHED
+543 
-553 DFAVEFS
+553 
-560 YTGEIEKILL
+560 
-570 RSWERDIYSNG
+570 
-581 FDFYVEHE
+581 
-589 DGPILLS
+589 
-596 DFSWENGT
+596 
-604 YQIFAAL
+604 
-611 ENDSSIRSQS
+611 
-621 VTVTFAEKI
+621 
-630 PDYNSLP
+630 
-637 VLKENMEITL
+637 
-647 KDLDGEKMYLFTPAS
+647 
-662 NGHYKLSSDTY
+662 
-673 LSWGFYQIKDNR
+673 
-685 LDYLSDGYLEK
+685 
-696 GKNYILY
+696 
-703 ASCFEGTTST
+703 
-713 KILKM
+713 
-718 TSLRAGQPLEF
+718 
-729 SLARNARND
+729 
-738 FLGIEEDFLF
+738 
-748 VPEESGDYY
+748 
-757 VHIECLS
+757 
-764 QTEDYIWMEVK
+764 
-775 NQGDCLD
+775 
-782 YTEGWKDI
+782 
-790 WSDLH
+790 
-795 MNKGTP
+795 MNKGNP

-817 ISIIHRA
+817 ISIIHRS

-894 GVTQDYNLELYT
+894 GATQDYNLELYT

-1310 SYTSSNPKIA
+1310 SYASSNPKIA

>member
-28 PPTDAPPSAVQ
+28 PATDAPPSAVQ

-49 VTFTN
+49 VTFTTQ
-54 PKTSYNPFDL
+54 KTSYNPFDL
-64 KELSGESIT
+64 KELSSESIT
-73 VSYENGEEYELNGW
+73 VTYEDGGEYELNGW
-87 ETGATLLNNQKYY
+87 YPGSVFLEGQECY
-100 ALYPVNDYEIPKT
+100 ALCLNDDLSYEYEKD
-113 FLIIFENA
+113 FFIIFKDAN
-121 DGSPIPLSVED
+121 GSPSPPSI
-132 SEESDDL
+132 
-139 WYRIPWKNIPVYL
+139 IPVHL
-152 DGCSLSLYER
+152 GNCSLSLYEGEF
-162 DTIYNQES
+162 IYDE
-170 ETYTTQYTFLDKKEI
+170 ELEERVPYIYPHTFLGEKEI
-185 SFDFGQTIET
+185 SFDLPETIET
-195 LIPTDE
+195 LVPTDE
-201 NEAVFPKESSSHVY
+201 KEAVFPKESSSHVY

-241 LFSYNSASGLLIPEC
+241 LFSYDSASGLLIPEC

-328 ATSNQFPFAEGMAVK
+328 ATSHPVQFAEGMVVK
-343 LIYSNGS
+343 LTYSDGS
-350 SEKIEMGTG
+350 SEKVEMGTG
-359 KIPGGLDSYG
+359 STPGGLDSYG

-422 VAAADHKF
+422 EAAADHKF

-437 SMPALKNL
+437 SMPALKDL
-445 ECGCAL
+445 ECGCVL
-451 FTPKTDGSYI
+451 FTPKADGSYI
-461 FTSTSKLDIY
+461 FTSTSMLDIY

-553 DFAVEFS
+553 DFAVKFS
-560 YTGEIEKILL
+560 YTGETEKILL

-795 MNKGTP
+795 MNKGNP

-817 ISIIHRA
+817 ISIIHRS

-894 GVTQDYNLELYT
+894 GATQDYNLELYT

-1310 SYTSSNPKIA
+1310 SYASSNPKIA